1 MRSLWIVAAVVSFS
15 CQGAT
20 VADSACPIARP
31 EVQVAAVHGEVH
43 EVWDMTVADLAQ
55 SAKERNAQLRHPIL
69 GAYTSTIGIGLQI
82 EDKITDLG
90 EGHRCSLPTLIRV
103 HLSLAG
109 RAVHMPRDFADDA
122 CLLDLARSHQRKH
135 TQADDALFDGIVS
148 RFADDLRARFMTLF
162 LDPAPSESAARLRM
176 TEAASKIVKE
186 QLDRYEDAK
195 ANVDKMVDT
204 PEEVVRISKAC
215 GATLKSQGGLR
226 G

>member
-15 CQGAT
+15 GQGVT

-31 EVQVAAVHGEVH
+31 EVQVEAVHGEVH
-43 EVWDMTVADLAQ
+43 EVWDTTVEELAQ
-55 SAKERNAQLRHPIL
+55 FAKERNLPLHHPIL
-69 GAYTSTIGIGLQI
+69 GAYTSTIGIGLII

-90 EGHRCSLPTLIRV
+90 EGRRCSAPEVIRV
-103 HLSLAG
+103 RLSLTG
-109 RAVHMPRDFADDA
+109 RGIHLPLDFADDG

-135 TQADDALFDGIVS
+135 TQADDALFDSIVS

-176 TEAASKIVKE
+176 TEAASKIVEK

-204 PEEVVRISKAC
+204 PEEVVHISKAC
-215 GATLKSQGGLR
+215 GGILMRQGRL
-226 G
+226 

>member
-1 MRSLWIVAAVVSFS
+1 MRFLWIVAAVVSFS

-31 EVQVAAVHGEVH
+31 EVQVEAVHGEVH
-43 EVWDMTVADLAQ
+43 ELWDSTVADLAQ
-55 SAKERNAQLRHPIL
+55 SAKERNLPLHHPIL

-90 EGHRCSLPTLIRV
+90 EGRRCSAPEVIRV
-103 HLSLAG
+103 RLSLTG
-109 RAVHMPRDFADDA
+109 RAIHLPLDFADDG

-135 TQADDALFDGIVS
+135 TQADDALFDSIVS

-162 LDPAPSESAARLRM
+162 LDPAPSGSAARQRM
-176 TEAASKIVKE
+176 TEAASKIVEE
-186 QLDRYEDAK
+186 QLDSYEDAK

-204 PEEVVRISKAC
+204 PEEVVRISKTC
-215 GATLKSQGGLR
+215 GGILMRQGRL
-226 G
+226 